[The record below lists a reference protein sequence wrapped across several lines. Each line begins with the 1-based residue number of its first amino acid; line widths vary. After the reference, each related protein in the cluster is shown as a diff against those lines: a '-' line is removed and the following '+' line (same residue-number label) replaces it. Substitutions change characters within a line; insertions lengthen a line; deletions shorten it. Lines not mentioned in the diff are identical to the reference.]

1 MDGSNMSEN
10 LDDCLDDLAQ
20 LMTFKLYTQICFCF
34 SRADKSSDAAVV
46 NTLTNGLDRL
56 SLSFTWLAGQVVPE
70 SSGVVLK
77 MKALGKIPRLVVKD
91 LRHDPSVPTM
101 DALRRANFPFSML
114 DESIIAPCKTL
125 PESTEPDPA
134 PVFLLQASFV
144 TGGLLIT
151 IVGQHN
157 TMDMVGQGQIMHLF
171 SKACRNE
178 QFTSEEL
185 SSGNRARRNLIP
197 LLNDSY
203 SPGPELAQQIMRPNL
218 SPTISNDTNAH
229 QVSPSA
235 PKCIWT
241 YFSFSPASLAA
252 LKSLATE
259 TITSSSAYISTD
271 DALCSFIWQSII
283 RARLP
288 RLNPT
293 THSTLARAVD
303 VRRYLDIPYT
313 YPGFLMNMTF
323 HKYMLQSLLEE
334 PLGAVA
340 SQLRRAVDPNTSSL
354 AYDTR
359 ALATLI
365 NRAPDKSVVS
375 LTGALDLSVDIML
388 SSWANIDCCGLE
400 FNLGLGKPEAVRRP
414 QFAPVESLIYLM
426 PRTLE
431 GEIAVALCLR
441 EEDLKRLRADGQFG
455 MYGRYI
461 G

>member
-1 MDGSNMSEN
+1 MPED
-10 LDDCLDDLAQ
+10 LDECLDDLGQ

-34 SRADKSSDAAVV
+34 TLANKSSDAAII
-46 NTLTNGLDRL
+46 NTLTNGLERL
-56 SLSFTWLAGQVVPE
+56 SCSFPWLAGQVVLE
-70 SSGVVLK
+70 SSSDGVLK
-77 MKALGKIPRLVVKD
+77 IKALGKVPRLVVKD
-91 LRHDPSVPTM
+91 LRHDPSAPTM
-101 DALRRANFPFSML
+101 DALRRANFPISML
-114 DESIIAPCKTL
+114 DESIIAPCNTL
-125 PESTEPDPA
+125 PDASSSDPA
-134 PVFLLQASFV
+134 PVFLLQANFI

-171 SKACRNE
+171 SKTCRNE
-178 QFTSEEL
+178 QLTKEEL
-185 SSGNRARRNLIP
+185 SSGNHTRRNLIP
-197 LLNDSY
+197 LLNDAY
-203 SPGPELAQQIMRPNL
+203 SPGPELAHQIMKPNL
-218 SPTISNDTNAH
+218 SHTVSSDTDAH
-229 QVSPSA
+229 QAPRYA
-235 PKCIWT
+235 PKCIWA

-252 LKSLATE
+252 LKSLGTK
-259 TITSSSAYISTD
+259 TLTPPSTYISTD

-303 VRRYLDIPYT
+303 ARRYLDIPHT

-323 HKYMLQSLLEE
+323 HKYSLQSLLEE

-359 ALATLI
+359 ALTTLI

-375 LTGALDLSVDIML
+375 LTGPLDTSVDIML
-388 SSWANIDCCGLE
+388 SSWANVDCCGLD
-400 FNLGLGKPEAVRRP
+400 FGLGLGKPEAVRRP
-414 QFAPVESLIYLM
+414 RFAPVESLIYFM

-431 GEIAVALCLR
+431 GEIAVAVCLR
-441 EEDLKRLRADGQFG
+441 EENLERLRADEQFG
-455 MYGRYI
+455 MYGKYV

>member
-1 MDGSNMSEN
+1 MSED
-10 LDDCLDDLAQ
+10 LDESLDDLAQ

-34 SRADKSSDAAVV
+34 SRADNSSDAAIT
-46 NTLTNGLDRL
+46 NTLTNGLERL
-56 SLSFTWLAGQVVPE
+56 SVSFPFLAGQVVPE
-70 SSGVVLK
+70 SSGDGVLK
-77 MKALGKIPRLVVKD
+77 IKALGKVPRLVVED
-91 LRHDPSVPTM
+91 LRHDPLAPTM

-114 DESIIAPCKTL
+114 DESIIAPCNTL
-125 PESTEPDPA
+125 PGSTESDPA
-134 PVFLLQASFV
+134 PVFLLQASFIA
-144 TGGLLIT
+144 GGLLLT
-151 IVGQHN
+151 IVGQHI
-157 TMDMVGQGQIMHLF
+157 TRDMVGQGQIMHLF

-178 QFTSEEL
+178 EFTNEEL
-185 SSGNRARRNLIP
+185 SAGSHPRRNLIP
-197 LLNDSY
+197 LLNDAY
-203 SPGPELAQQIMRPNL
+203 SPGPELAQQIIKPNL
-218 SPTISNDTNAH
+218 SPTISSDTTAH
-229 QVSPSA
+229 QAPPSA

-259 TITSSSAYISTD
+259 SITPPFPSAYISTD

-303 VRRYLDIPYT
+303 VRRYLDIPHT
-313 YPGFLMNMTF
+313 YPGFLTNMVY
-323 HKYMLQSLLEE
+323 HKYTLRSLLEE

-340 SQLRRAVDPNTSSL
+340 SRLRGAVDPTTSSL

-359 ALATLI
+359 ALATLL

-388 SSWANIDCCGLE
+388 SSWAGIDCCGLD

-414 QFAPVESLIYLM
+414 RFVPVESLVYFM
-426 PRTLE
+426 PRTLD

-441 EEDLKRLRADGQFG
+441 QEDLERLRADERFA
-455 MYGRYI
+455 MYGKYV